1 MACAYQLMIVR
12 CLQVLLHT
20 SYLVNDEDIKAMKS
34 ANNLINFQDI
44 LTQKNFN
51 YEIAQGKHKVQTP
64 TKHGLQFI
72 KLIVKKLSRT
82 EDSDDHCHVEKVSE
96 VTEDVWLGFMEK
108 MKHEIKTVRDHG
120 GTVGYEK
127 ETVLLSFPEK
137 FQAKYKDLFLNMI
150 SCLKAKEDR
159 YEAFIEQKDIN
170 AATEWCQDIESKFKD
185 TCLCTFHMESNPP
198 KITMFCDSYEIL
210 AKVKKRLRW
219 LQNDKPATKTR
230 KPAHGMSESLTTDK
244 VKKTIWQEPQRMP
257 TFSWANDAK
266 NVKIFK
272 LRDNLQVYVYVAG
285 ICNLPVDCIV
295 NAANDSL
302 SHFGGVARAIAKA
315 AGKKLEEEGAEIL
328 KVRQKIEVGQV
339 CVTTAGELPYSC
351 VIHAVG
357 PRWSDYGGESRAKKC
372 SADLYSAVLQ
382 SIIVAEDRGL
392 GSVALPAISSGVV
405 SFQCY

>member
-1 MACAYQLMIVR
+1 MASEYQLMIVR

-20 SYLVNDEDIKAMKS
+20 SYLVNDEDIKAMKL
-34 ANNLINFQDI
+34 ANTLINFQEI
-44 LTQKNFN
+44 LEQKHFT
-51 YEIAQGKHKVQTP
+51 YEITQGKHRVQTP

-82 EDSDDHCHVEKVSE
+82 EDSDDHYHVEKISE

-108 MKHEIKTVRDHG
+108 VKHEIKTVRDHG

-137 FQAKYKDLFLNMI
+137 FQAEYKYLFLNVI

-159 YEAFIEQKDIN
+159 YEAFIEQKDTN
-170 AATEWCQDIESKFKD
+170 AATEWCRDIESKFKD
-185 TCLCTFHMESNPP
+185 TCVCTFHRESNPP

-230 KPAHGMSESLTTDK
+230 QPAHGMSEGLTADK
-244 VKKTIWQEPQRMP
+244 VKKTIWQEPQPMP
-257 TFSWANDAK
+257 TFSWAKDAK
-266 NVKIFK
+266 NVRIFK

-295 NAANDSL
+295 NAANESL
-302 SHFGGVARAIAKA
+302 AHFGGVARVIAEA
-315 AGKKLEEEGAEIL
+315 AGKELEEEGAKIL

-339 CVTTAGELPYSC
+339 CETSAGKLPYRC

-357 PRWSDYGGESRAKKC
+357 PRWSDYGRESRAEKC
-372 SADLYSAVLQ
+372 SADLYSAVIQ
-382 SIIVAEDRGL
+382 SIIAAENKGL
-392 GSVALPAISSGVV
+392 GSVALPAISSGAV